1 MTRKELQEVLNEERK
16 AKKKRNFS
24 KMIVTLVILMNV
36 AFTVA
41 ILYVFLKVQSEPS
54 SLIVAFFSFTTI
66 ELWALSKIKREEV
79 KESIDDEYDNI

>member
-1 MTRKELQEVLNEERK
+1 MTRKELQEILNEERK